1 MEESSSS
8 DCLGEIVKNFSTYE
22 DYLDSQIRPIDLF
35 YLEDRNMAR
44 QLLELGSL
52 GNSFKREEFET
63 MKAAE
68 APRLASRNQQKKLA
82 SAGKELKDNFL
93 RALAEREEANRS
105 GEMASIIFISC
116 NNSRGQEISGYIDYS
131 HRLKTEDFEPYFSG
145 KKRLMPRPTDLSY
158 YNWVAEPKC
167 NDSLNYEVLTE
178 NINGMLFR
186 NKKDSKIL
194 DVDPEASPGHGYV
207 QTPVQSDLYVQ
218 VVIYDHIFS
227 KAGSSSSAP
236 LYN

>member
-1 MEESSSS
+1 MAEGSSS
-8 DCLGEIVKNFSTYE
+8 DCLGEIVKMFRTYE

-44 QLLELGSL
+44 QLLVLGSL
-52 GNSFKREEFET
+52 GNSFKNEEFET

-68 APRLASRNQQKKLA
+68 ASTSRLASKSQQKKLA

-105 GEMASIIFISC
+105 GKMASIIFISGK
-116 NNSRGQEISGYIDYS
+116 NSLGQEISGYIDYS

-158 YNWVAEPKC
+158 YNWVGEPKC

-186 NKKDSKIL
+186 NKKDRKIL
-194 DVDPEASPGHGYV
+194 DVDPEASPGHSYV
-207 QTPVQSDLYVQ
+207 QISVQSDLYVQ
-218 VVIYDHIFS
+218 VVIYDHIF
-227 KAGSSSSAP
+227 
-236 LYN
+236 